1 MQYST
6 THVQKS
12 AHCTSPPA
20 QNFEQS
26 AGDVCPSLSVSDSER
41 WWPDSAKYPS
51 SGEQA
56 IESPDYRLQSEPF
69 RLSGDVCAFGGGVP
83 NSNTGPNFQT
93 PAPAGFGAH
102 VDWLTFTVSG
112 SEFCWDLSIARR
124 FVQRFSNDLMSIGG
138 RLAKGHNGYP
148 ECYELVCCDGGSK
161 EGLNLGW
168 VGVSYHG
175 DSQRGRW
182 CFNITGVGC
191 VLVGEDGMRYLAMR
205 GPTMDARITRCD
217 CAIDDYAGVHSYDW
231 AVAQY
236 EGGAFKNPKG
246 GVNPASVKHE
256 HSDARGNTI
265 DVGSRK
271 GSKMCRVYEKGR
283 QLGDPNSP
291 WVRYEGEFKAK
302 RRDLGWAML
311 MFPGEYLEAAY
322 PVAMAWWSAAKE
334 GAKEIVEQ
342 AKETLRIVRE
352 KGRITIGKLLKHGQQ
367 QVGRL
372 VNYMRDVMK
381 MDHSEIVESLA
392 GRPGRYPVRL
402 MESVVVERL
411 RV

>member
-236 EGGAFKNPKG
+236 EGGF
-246 GVNPASVKHE
+246 
-256 HSDARGNTI
+256 
-265 DVGSRK
+265 
-271 GSKMCRVYEKGR
+271 
-283 QLGDPNSP
+283 
-291 WVRYEGEFKAK
+291 
-302 RRDLGWAML
+302 
-311 MFPGEYLEAAY
+311 
-322 PVAMAWWSAAKE
+322 
-334 GAKEIVEQ
+334 
-342 AKETLRIVRE
+342 
-352 KGRITIGKLLKHGQQ
+352 
-367 QVGRL
+367 
-372 VNYMRDVMK
+372 
-381 MDHSEIVESLA
+381 
-392 GRPGRYPVRL
+392 
-402 MESVVVERL
+402 
-411 RV
+411 